1 MKTVKMKRK
10 EIKGIDDKGGLSHD
24 ARHYFWSSHDFSCAR
39 IYRSLKKVNVL
50 AIAFAGA
57 TFLVFGWFT
66 VMTII
71 YSGYPTAH

>member
-1 MKTVKMKRK
+1 MMLV
-10 EIKGIDDKGGLSHD
+10 IIFGLVTILA
-24 ARHYFWSSHDFSCAR
+24 ARHL
-39 IYRSLKKVNVL
+39 SLTQKVNVL

>member
-10 EIKGIDDKGGLSHD
+10 EIKGIDDKGDFHMMLVIIFGLVTIL
-24 ARHYFWSSHDFSCAR
+24 AALG
-39 IYRSLKKVNVL
+39 IYRSLKSERTGHCFRWRH
-50 AIAFAGA
+50 IFG
-57 TFLVFGWFT
+57 FGWFT

>member
-1 MKTVKMKRK
+1 MMLV
-10 EIKGIDDKGGLSHD
+10 IIFGLVTIL
-24 ARHYFWSSHDFSCAR
+24 AA
-39 IYRSLKKVNVL
+39 IGAYRSLRKVNLL
-50 AIAFAGA
+50 AIAFSGA

>member
-1 MKTVKMKRK
+1 MMLV
-10 EIKGIDDKGGLSHD
+10 IIFGLVTIL
-24 ARHYFWSSHDFSCAR
+24 AALG

-50 AIAFAGA
+50 AIAFGA